1 MNNTRCISVSGYAA
15 SVIKAELKN
24 WQKALQVSKEIKQTV
39 HRVQKESFIGQQYL
53 AIHWRFEESKCSGV
67 GSSIGHGRDRRSSSL
82 EQNKSNFVIKSSDAE
97 AEFCFFSGP
106 IVGTTKVLLRLVSKR
121 AIIKW
126 ILNMKKISGVSF
138 VYLATDCADKDLINQ
153 IKKST
158 GAITRSDILPIL
170 HNKIDND
177 VISRIEQQLCV
188 DALIFAGTQMS
199 SWTTRVIEERFLQ
212 DDKIFIQNKTK
223 LQGKPCAHS
232 NRTLYFDVE
241 VCECDG

>member
-1 MNNTRCISVSGYAA
+1 LA
-15 SVIKAELKN
+15 
-24 WQKALQVSKEIKQTV
+24 
-39 HRVQKESFIGQQYL
+39 ESFASEQ
-53 AIHWRFEESKCSGV
+53 
-67 GSSIGHGRDRRSSSL
+67 RD
-82 EQNKSNFVIKSSDAE
+82 KA
-97 AEFCFFSGP
+97 
-106 IVGTTKVLLRLVSKR
+106 VSKR

-138 VYLATDCADKDLINQ
+138 VYLATDCADEDLINQ
-153 IKKST
+153 SKKST

-199 SWTTRVIEERFLQ
+199 SWTTQVIKERFLQ

-223 LQGKPCAHS
+223 LQGKPDAYS
-232 NRTLYFDVE
+232 DRTLYFDVE
-241 VCECDG
+241 VCDCDG